1 MGRRRKGRPI
11 NGWLIIDKPAGMTS
25 AQVVG
30 KVRHLLD
37 AAKAGHAGSLDPLAT
52 GILPI
57 ALGEATKT
65 VAYVM
70 EGRKA
75 YRFAVRWGEARSTDD
90 ADGEVT
96 ATSSVR
102 PSEAEIRAV
111 LPRFTGEIEQTPP
124 TYSAVKVEGQR
135 AYTLARA
142 GVAFALAPRRVRIDR
157 IELLAVDNI
166 DHATL
171 EVVCGKGAY
180 MRALARDLG
189 ESLGT
194 LAYIVSLRRTA
205 VGPFTEEQAIS
216 LDSLNA
222 LRHSAGAFEHLLP
235 VETAL
240 DGIPALALT
249 EAEAQC
255 LKSGKPVSLLRAS
268 DVERIGGLQPGMS
281 VCAMSSGKPVA
292 LAHFDKGRLR
302 PVRVFNL

>member
-1 MGRRRKGRPI
+1 
-11 NGWLIIDKPAGMTS
+11 
-25 AQVVG
+25 
-30 KVRHLLD
+30 
-37 AAKAGHAGSLDPLAT
+37 
-52 GILPI
+52 
-57 ALGEATKT
+57 
-65 VAYVM
+65 
-70 EGRKA
+70 
-75 YRFAVRWGEARSTDD
+75 
-90 ADGEVT
+90 
-96 ATSSVR
+96 
-102 PSEAEIRAV
+102 
-111 LPRFTGEIEQTPP
+111 
-124 TYSAVKVEGQR
+124 
-135 AYTLARA
+135 
-142 GVAFALAPRRVRIDR
+142 
-157 IELLAVDNI
+157 VDNI
-166 DHATL
+166 DHATF
-171 EVVCGKGAY
+171 EVVCGKGTY

-189 ESLGT
+189 ASLGT

-216 LDSLNA
+216 LDSLDA

-268 DVERIGGLQPGMS
+268 DVKRIGGLQPGMS